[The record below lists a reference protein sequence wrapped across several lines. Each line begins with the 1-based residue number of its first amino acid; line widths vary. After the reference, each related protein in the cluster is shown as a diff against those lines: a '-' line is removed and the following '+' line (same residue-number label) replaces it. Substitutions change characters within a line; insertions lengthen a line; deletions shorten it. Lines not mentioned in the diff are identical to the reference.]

1 MVDDMNGAWRQKRI
15 IILYYIVWANHGT
28 TNRVIKKCG
37 KNKNNN
43 LKNGF
48 IYEEAPKIIKICLV
62 WIDEKV
68 NFEFM
73 IL

>member
-1 MVDDMNGAWRQKRI
+1 MAPGAKKGLLFYITSCGQIMVPRTG
-15 IILYYIVWANHGT
+15 LL
-28 TNRVIKKCG
+28 KKCG

-73 IL
+73 LL